1 MLRDL
6 RRADGPEF
14 LALMERGFPEES
26 ALMGGRPEEFEKM
39 FRRVFRW
46 DARFLLALLSL
57 FGRPIV
63 RLLVVEQDAHV
74 VAESLVTFPPGA
86 AYVSSVVVDE
96 AYRRRGY
103 ARQMLEEAVKTAR
116 RARREFVVLDV
127 LESNT
132 PARALYDSL
141 GYRPLEPRFHLV
153 QDSMD
158 RFSSPPPANSTIRAL
173 RRSDVPRLV
182 EILRQQTPP
191 EVEKVLPTRKDRFV
205 GSGVANRMMATE
217 EAAWVIDRGHGP
229 EGHVA
234 ASVSRAMEA
243 AHFASPTVAESVDDR
258 LALDLVTTAASWCA
272 SRHAP
277 RIISMVSGHN
287 SRGRAALEAIG
298 FRHALPLWTLYR
310 TVD

>member
-26 ALMGGRPEEFEKM
+26 ALLGGRPEEFEKM

-46 DARFLLALLSL
+46 DARFLLALLKL
-57 FGRPIV
+57 LGRPIV
-63 RLLVVEQDAHV
+63 RMLVVEQDRRL
-74 VAESLVTFPPGA
+74 VAESLVTFPAGA
-86 AYVSSVVVDE
+86 AYVSTVVVDE
-96 AYRRRGY
+96 RYRRRGY
-103 ARQMLEEAVKTAR
+103 ARQMLEEARNTAR
-116 RARREFVVLDV
+116 RAKREFLVLDV

-132 PARALYDSL
+132 GARALYDSL
-141 GYRPLEPRFHLV
+141 GYRPLEQRFHLV
-153 QDSMD
+153 QDTMD
-158 RFSSPPPANSTIRAL
+158 RFGSPPPANPNIRAL
-173 RRSDVPRLV
+173 RRSDVPGLV
-182 EILRQQTPP
+182 EVLKRQTPP

-217 EAAWVIDRGHGP
+217 EASWVIDRGHGP

-234 ASVSRAMEA
+234 AAVSQAMQA
-243 AHFASPTVAESVDDR
+243 AHFASPTLAESVDDR
-258 LALDLVTTAASWCA
+258 LALDLVTTAATWCA
-272 SRHAP
+272 SRRVP
-277 RIISMVSGHN
+277 RIISMVSGRN
-287 SRGRAALEAIG
+287 ARGRAALEAIG